1 MILIADDDRNILM
14 SLKLLLERAGYEV
27 ACASD
32 PARVMEAVRQGG
44 VDLAIIDMNYSR
56 TTSGVEGL
64 ESSPP
69 SASASSGPPCH
80 AHNGLGSIE
89 LAVEGMR
96 AGAYDFITKPW
107 NNRVLLQRVA
117 TALSLRPAAGVTD
130 SGSGRTSG
138 FDRCGII
145 GENPRLLEILST
157 VERVAPT
164 DARC

>member
-1 MILIADDDRNILM
+1 MLIT
-14 SLKLLLERAGYEV
+14 GW
-27 ACASD
+27 
-32 PARVMEAVRQGG
+32 
-44 VDLAIIDMNYSR
+44 
-56 TTSGVEGL
+56 
-64 ESSPP
+64 
-69 SASASSGPPCH
+69 
-80 AHNGLGSIE
+80 GSIE

-145 GENPRLLEILST
+145 GENPRLLEDSINSR
-157 VERVAPT
+157 EGGSN
-164 DARC
+164 RCPGADSR